1 MHAQLRPR
9 GLISPL
15 LLFFLT
21 TNLSFIET
29 ITIPERDGPS
39 PTSIKPVTHFVGKP
53 EPEPTTINVAT
64 TLSKRQLPPEALKE
78 LMQSYG
84 GEDVSSVRSATKS
97 SAEAQ
102 HSNNTL
108 AKKVDVPPSFFY
120 GEKGLIIRCHTRH
133 FVYNQK
139 PFLDP
144 QFPNFELKHW
154 TDWKAKGSFQRM
166 DDVIRVRQVRC
177 YTCSCTGEGA
187 MVTSDHKYCRGEL
200 TIARC
205 ILVFACFCTAYLT
218 RPAPIEGADASDY
231 RTALDNIPATVRN
244 HNRHFS
250 YEFNGESLGFDPNTL
265 GPPLPMLMQDDRR
278 NIWQPPLDERYV
290 GRRRPGRPGPD
301 QSIPPLPPLQWDE
314 PPLSP
319 GDEFQ
324 PLPFDWGEN
333 EPFPDVAW
341 LDRGFEFSMYDG
353 VPDEYGYNYDR
364 IRPEPKDTRPPKPRP
379 TK

>member
-1 MHAQLRPR
+1 MHAQLRPK

-39 PTSIKPVTHFVGKP
+39 PTAIKPVTHFVGKP
-53 EPEPTTINVAT
+53 EPQPTSINVAT

-84 GEDVSSVRSATKS
+84 GGDVSSVRSATKS
-97 SAEAQ
+97 SEAQ
-102 HSNNTL
+102 QNNTL

-120 GEKGLIIRCHTRH
+120 SEKGLIVRCHTRH

-154 TDWKAKGSFQRM
+154 TDWKAKGRFQRM

-177 YTCSCTGEGA
+177 YTCSCTDEGA
-187 MVTSDHKYCRGEL
+187 MVKSGHKYCTGER
-200 TIARC
+200 TVAQC

-218 RPAPIEGADASDY
+218 QPAPIEGADASDY

-244 HNRHFS
+244 HNRNFI
-250 YEFNGESLGFDPNTL
+250 YEFNGESLGFDPDTL
-265 GPPLPMLMQDDRR
+265 GPPLPMLMQDNRR
-278 NIWQPPLDERYV
+278 NIWQPPLAERYV
-290 GRRRPGRPGPD
+290 NRRPPGRPRGD
-301 QSIPPLPPLQWDE
+301 QSLPPLPPLQWDE
-314 PPLSP
+314 PPFVP

-333 EPFPDVAW
+333 EPVPDVAW
-341 LDRGFEFSMYDG
+341 RDRGFEFSVYDG
-353 VPDEYGYNYDR
+353 VPDENGYHYDGTD
-364 IRPEPKDTRPPKPRP
+364 PEPKSPPPPKPRP